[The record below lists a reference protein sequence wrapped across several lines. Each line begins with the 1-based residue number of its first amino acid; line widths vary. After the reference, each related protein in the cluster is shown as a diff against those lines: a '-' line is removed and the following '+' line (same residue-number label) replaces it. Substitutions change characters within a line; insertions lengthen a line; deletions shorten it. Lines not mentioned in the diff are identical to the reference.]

1 MYQNVPTFNIIW
13 IWNQCVRK
21 YTTYIE
27 GYGARFLFVAPWK
40 FTRYGIQEWRLDHKP
55 QSFRLL
61 WIQHQLYPTIHSRI
75 WFRKVLLKQQAWS
88 FFVGGWWLHRFYQ
101 EMMLYTQKLPSNNE
115 RLWCSDGFFDLPP
128 LLGQTKISSIV
139 HLLDTSSHSC
149 HCGLRNSF
157 SCSMGMKRG
166 TCRTDEDDEDWWK
179 HRMNKNPVYSLGWNI
194 WYKHIS
200 MLGRTPKFDQLS
212 LRHWLAFGH
221 HGQNLHTN
229 AKVY

>member
-1 MYQNVPTFNIIW
+1 MYQNVPTFNI

-27 GYGARFLFVAPWK
+27 GYGARFCLWHRGNSHGMASRNDAWIISPNPFA
-40 FTRYGIQEWRLDHKP
+40 
-55 QSFRLL
+55 SFESNTN
-61 WIQHQLYPTIHSRI
+61 YNPTIHSRI
-75 WFRKVLLKQQAWS
+75 WFCKVLLKQQAVS

-157 SCSMGMKRG
+157 SCSMGVKRG